1 MSRLA
6 RHRVGRETRL
16 RVLIAE
22 DIGGSRQLLA
32 SLLRQVA
39 PDVEIHEVTDGADVV
54 ETHRRL
60 EPQITFLDIGLPNK
74 TGLEVLHEIRVDD
87 VASFIVIVSA
97 HSQAAVITEAVAL
110 GVDGFVVKPYSPQR
124 IVEALD
130 RFRAR
135 LS

>member
-6 RHRVGRETRL
+6 RHRMGRASRL

-39 PDVEIHEVTDGADVV
+39 PDVEIHEVADGAEVV

-60 EPQITFLDIGLPNK
+60 EPQVTFLDIGLPNK
-74 TGLEVLHEIRVDD
+74 SGLEVLHEIRLDD
-87 VASFIVIVSA
+87 AASFIVIVTA

-110 GVDGFVVKPYSPQR
+110 KVDGFVVKPYSPQR
-124 IVEALD
+124 IVEALN

-135 LS
+135 LV

>member
-6 RHRVGRETRL
+6 RHRMGRASRL

-39 PDVEIHEVTDGADVV
+39 PDVEIHEVADGAEVV

-60 EPQITFLDIGLPNK
+60 EPQVTFLDIGLPNK
-74 TGLEVLHEIRVDD
+74 SGLEVLHEIRLDD
-87 VASFIVIVSA
+87 AASFIVIVTA

-110 GVDGFVVKPYSPQR
+110 KVDGFVVKPYSPQR
-124 IVEALD
+124 IVEALS

-135 LS
+135 LV